1 MPIRDTIGWDM
12 LLSLIL
18 DDIEAMRSSDAVMH
32 RYRRPQSELD
42 EEMHEHMLEE
52 WDEMFKG
59 IAVNGQGI
67 GIDFEEIR
75 KAEEMYKDV

>member
-1 MPIRDTIGWDM
+1 M

-18 DDIEAMRSSDAVMH
+18 DDIEAMKSSDEVMYS
-32 RYRRPQSELD
+32 YRRPQKELD
-42 EEMHEHMLEE
+42 DELHGYMFDEY
-52 WDEMFKG
+52 DEMFKG

-75 KAEEMYKDV
+75 KAEKMYEKKESK